1 MNAATKLHCYLVRCC
16 HFASILD
23 RAAARIG
30 CGSAVINVSVV
41 VSGREDGVE
50 LVGQVHAAERTVLDF
65 SLPARLRFDPGHL
78 VRLVCPASGNSSVG
92 TAFRRAFFE
101 RQSDDHAAAW
111 LKFHV
116 SYPPAF
122 ADFLHLETLAG
133 SVAMFGVQPQV
144 AAPWAGAADHQAIF
158 VPGQLGCGGDERGG
172 YGDRTFGTFV
182 RPGETWRSPVSRLLV
197 GQPAPESLRA
207 YTRLNGIR
215 RRLED
220 KTPPEL
226 LAKFKQAVLV
236 FYAGDCAEKLAHLD
250 KLPVPTLVHFSDYLK
265 GGFDKEYPDH
275 LPPRAAFGT
284 PAEFRRFFDRCHDL
298 GHLVMPYTNPTWW
311 CDHPRG
317 PTFQRAGDAPLL
329 RTRDGKLSC
338 ERYAANDGYTVCHW
352 HPAVQQANRE
362 TVRQFCEDYPVDVLF
377 QDQCGARSWH
387 YDLNPA
393 SPTPYAYADG
403 LVSMVAE
410 DSARKPLSTE
420 SGWDRVVNYESQLCG
435 LSWQLVPTEGGPEWR
450 RFLKHEYPPQTW
462 DIFPVAQYIAHDK
475 TALLHHDLG
484 QFVTNPE
491 IVAWTLGLGFGMSYS
506 CAAASLAHD
515 GPREWLRWLDRL
527 QKSVCA
533 RYVGQPLQAFEHD
546 RGRQPTVEDDGILR
560 AVYAIER
567 PGQTGPT
574 PMPAPGEPHVPL
586 QVVANLGPESRVER
600 GRHLTAHGFHVTAP
614 GLIAGRLRKVGAT
627 DYGADGV
634 SFVVEGDTRRADVWV
649 YSPAEREVAVE
660 LPSGMVGDVTVALD
674 GAQPTAVRAAEGVVR
689 FRLPERPGRSRVA
702 VPAPLAGKAPR
713 DWPGAKPPSTHPPEP
728 IVSSSVSYLWH
739 ASVRTA
745 GVAR

>member
-1 MNAATKLHCYLVRCC
+1 LTVLLAATATSAEPTAPAGPGASPVQASRSRDALAVSGGVAAVLFSATDGAIVAVREKGRQGSI
-16 HFASILD
+16 ASSGEHGLWHVRFQDGSTLD
-23 RAAARIG
+23 AARFAADSAERTFSHEADPAAQKLRMNYR
-30 CGSAVINVSVV
+30 SAVINVSVV

-50 LVGQVHAAERTVLDF
+50 LVGQVHAAET
-65 SLPARLRFDPGHL
+65 
-78 VRLVCPASGNSSVG
+78 
-92 TAFRRAFFE
+92 
-101 RQSDDHAAAW
+101 
-111 LKFHV
+111 
-116 SYPPAF
+116 
-122 ADFLHLETLAG
+122 
-133 SVAMFGVQPQV
+133 
-144 AAPWAGAADHQAIF
+144 
-158 VPGQLGCGGDERGG
+158 
-172 YGDRTFGTFV
+172 
-182 RPGETWRSPVSRLLV
+182 VSRLLV

-207 YTRLNGIR
+207 YTRLNGIQ

-236 FYAGDCAEKLAHLD
+236 FYAGNCAEKLAHLD

-689 FRLPERPGRSRVA
+689 FRLPERPGRSRVT

-713 DWPGAKPPSTHPPEP
+713 DWPGAKPPNTHPPEP

-739 ASVRTA
+739 GLVQAPGA
-745 GVAR
+745 AR